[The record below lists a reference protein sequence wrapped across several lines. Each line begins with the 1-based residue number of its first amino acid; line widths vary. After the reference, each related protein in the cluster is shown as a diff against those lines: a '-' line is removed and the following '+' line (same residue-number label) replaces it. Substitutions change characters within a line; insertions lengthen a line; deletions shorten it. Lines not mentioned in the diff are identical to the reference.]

1 MTQNTPKIAFLNKCL
16 KTGTLTNQNDARSS
30 HKIVPGCILIR
41 IAAINQ
47 GKEKKKTKS
56 SHKLNGFNEN
66 TQVKLGNC
74 NQVIPSHTGIVMVLN
89 THVVTHCQVLPTKTE
104 FLLLTTVIL
113 TASSN

>member
-47 GKEKKKTKS
+47 GKEKKKKNKIQSQTKR
-56 SHKLNGFNEN
+56 
-66 TQVKLGNC
+66 
-74 NQVIPSHTGIVMVLN
+74 I
-89 THVVTHCQVLPTKTE
+89 
-104 FLLLTTVIL
+104 
-113 TASSN
+113 